1 MSLASPAEKV
11 QEYLS
16 LKTEEG
22 EYVEYNSFNL
32 SGRKQRLHRETTI
45 IILGQIPAALNTNK
59 LCSLSRKTNRMSS
72 KNWISWKF
80 AFRFGSGVKLS
91 KQMTDLIKCS

>member
-16 LKTEEG
+16 LQTEEG

-32 SGRKQRLHRETTI
+32 SGRKQRIHRETTI
-45 IILGQIPAALNTNK
+45 IILGHILRFRLLSIQTNYFLCQGRPTECRLKIGFLGNLLFALA
-59 LCSLSRKTNRMSS
+59 RE
-72 KNWISWKF
+72 
-80 AFRFGSGVKLS
+80 
-91 KQMTDLIKCS
+91 

>member
-32 SGRKQRLHRETTI
+32 SGRKQRIHTETTI
-45 IILGQIPAALNTNK
+45 IG
-59 LCSLSRKTNRMSS
+59 LSVR
-72 KNWISWKF
+72 
-80 AFRFGSGVKLS
+80 
-91 KQMTDLIKCS
+91 